1 METMTTSS
9 PCRSPAPARKS
20 SVLPALL
27 LALLCG
33 TLAQAPAQADS
44 GVYLC
49 TNASGARELTD
60 SYKPGCKTLN
70 LPGSIPAPQSGPRKA
85 SPSAPRAPVT
95 TPTDFPKVDNAQQKA
110 RDNDRREIL
119 NDELRT
125 EEKKLADQRKD
136 FNGGEPERQGGERNY
151 AKYQERV
158 EMMRDSISRT
168 EKNIEALK
176 REIANIK

>member
-1 METMTTSS
+1 MTTK
-9 PCRSPAPARKS
+9 PQIGMRKLA
-20 SVLPALL
+20 VT

-33 TLAQAPAQADS
+33 AFAQAPAQAQN

-49 TNASGARELTD
+49 TNANGGRELTD

-70 LPGSIPAPQSGPRKA
+70 LPGSIPAPQQSRERRA
-85 SPSAPRAPVT
+85 TAPRAPVA
-95 TPTDFPKVDNAQQKA
+95 TPQDFPKVDNAQQKA

-119 NDELRT
+119 NEELRM
-125 EEKKLADQRKD
+125 EEKKLADARRE
-136 FNGGEPERQGGERNY
+136 FNGGEPERQGNERNY

-158 EMMRDSISRT
+158 EMMRDSISRI

>member
-1 METMTTSS
+1 MTTSS
-9 PCRSPAPARKS
+9 PISTRK
-20 SVLPALL
+20 LA

-33 TLAQAPAQADS
+33 ALAQAPAQAQN
-44 GVYLC
+44 GIYLC
-49 TNASGARELTD
+49 VDANGGRILTD
-60 SYKPGCKTLN
+60 SYKPGCKTLD
-70 LPGSIPAPQSGPRKA
+70 LPGAIAAPQAPRKA
-85 SPSAPRAPVT
+85 GAARAPSAPVS

-119 NDELRT
+119 NEELRI
-125 EEKKLADQRKD
+125 EERKLAEQRKE
-136 FNGGEPERQGGERNY
+136 FNGGEPERQGNERNY

-158 EMMRDSISRT
+158 ELMRDSIGRT

>member
-1 METMTTSS
+1 METMSTNPQISKRTI
-9 PCRSPAPARKS
+9 AMT
-20 SVLPALL
+20 

-33 TLAQAPAQADS
+33 ALAQAPAQAQN

-49 TNASGARELTD
+49 VNANGGRELTD

-70 LPGSIPAPQSGPRKA
+70 LPGAIPAPASARKGG
-85 SPSAPRAPVT
+85 SARAPAAPVS
-95 TPTDFPKVDNAQQKA
+95 TPGDFPKVDNAQQKA

-119 NDELRT
+119 NDELRA
-125 EEKKLADQRKD
+125 EEKKLADARKE
-136 FNGGEPERQGGERNY
+136 FNGGEPERVGGEKNY

-158 EMMRDSISRT
+158 ELMRESISRT
-168 EKNIEALK
+168 EKNIDALK

>member
-1 METMTTSS
+1 METMTTK
-9 PCRSPAPARKS
+9 PQIRMRKLA
-20 SVLPALL
+20 VT

-33 TLAQAPAQADS
+33 ALEQLPAQAQN

-49 TNASGARELTD
+49 TNASGGRELTD

-70 LPGSIPAPQSGPRKA
+70 LPGSIPAPQA
-85 SPSAPRAPVT
+85 SPRRASAPRAPAAPMS
-95 TPTDFPKVDNAQQKA
+95 TPTDFPKVDNAQQRA

-119 NDELRT
+119 NEELRM
-125 EEKKLADQRKD
+125 EEKKLADARRE
-136 FNGGEPERQGGERNY
+136 FNGGEPERQGGEKNY

-158 EMMRDSISRT
+158 ELMRDSVSRM

-176 REIANIK
+176 REIANIR

>member
-9 PCRSPAPARKS
+9 QNGMRKLT
-20 SVLPALL
+20 VT

-33 TLAQAPAQADS
+33 AYAHVPAQAQN

-49 TNASGARELTD
+49 TNASGVRELTD
-60 SYKPGCKTLN
+60 SYRAGCKTLN
-70 LPGSIPAPQSGPRKA
+70 LPGSIPAPQQSSPRRA
-85 SPSAPRAPVT
+85 SAPRAPVA

-119 NDELRT
+119 NEELRM
-125 EEKKLADQRKD
+125 EERKLGEARKE
-136 FNGGEPERQGGERNY
+136 FNGGEPERQGNERNY

-158 EMMRDSISRT
+158 EMMRDSISRM

-176 REIANIK
+176 RDIANIK

>member
-1 METMTTSS
+1 MDMLTTNSQI
-9 PCRSPAPARKS
+9 RMRKLA
-20 SVLPALL
+20 VT

-33 TLAQAPAQADS
+33 AYAHLPAQAQG

-49 TNASGARELTD
+49 TNASGGRELTD
-60 SYKPGCKTLN
+60 SYRSGCKTLN
-70 LPGSIPAPQSGPRKA
+70 LPGSIPAPQSAPRRA
-85 SPSAPRAPVT
+85 SQAPAPSLAPRAPMA

-119 NDELRT
+119 NEELRM
-125 EEKKLADQRKD
+125 EERKLAEARKE
-136 FNGGEPERQGGERNY
+136 FNSGEPERQGNERNF

-158 EMMRDSISRT
+158 EMMRDSISRM
-168 EKNIEALK
+168 EKNTEALR

>member
-9 PCRSPAPARKS
+9 HTRMRK
-20 SVLPALL
+20 LALR

-33 TLAQAPAQADS
+33 ALAQAPAQAQG

-49 TNASGARELTD
+49 TSASGGRELTD
-60 SYKPGCKTLN
+60 SYRAGCKTIN
-70 LPGSIPAPQSGPRKA
+70 LPNAIPAPA
-85 SPSAPRAPVT
+85 SSARRGATARAPAAPVS

-119 NDELRT
+119 NEELRA
-125 EEKKLADQRKD
+125 EEKKLAEARKE
-136 FNGGEPERQGGERNY
+136 FNGGEPERQGNERNF

-158 EMMRDSISRT
+158 EMMRDSLSRT

>member
-1 METMTTSS
+1 METMTIK
-9 PCRSPAPARKS
+9 PQIRMRKLA
-20 SVLPALL
+20 VA

-33 TLAQAPAQADS
+33 AFAQAPAQAQN

-49 TNASGARELTD
+49 TNANGGRELTD
-60 SYKPGCKTLN
+60 SYRPGCKTLN
-70 LPGSIPAPQSGPRKA
+70 LPNSIPAPSRARQSG
-85 SPSAPRAPVT
+85 APRALAAPVS

-119 NDELRT
+119 NDELRG
-125 EEKKLADQRKD
+125 EEKKLAEARKE
-136 FNGGEPERQGGERNY
+136 FNGGEPERQGNERNF